1 MELDLI
7 GIRNLIMI
15 KRIQIKRNINIDK
28 LSKEE
33 LQSLLEQIKIKLNDL
48 EENSNG

>member
-1 MELDLI
+1 
-7 GIRNLIMI
+7 MI